1 MIHLVYS
8 LNSES
13 YDGILTSLLSIF
25 RRSVVDCYKVYVLM
39 VDDKC
44 HQSLR
49 PEQLF
54 YLEKMIKEYNPN
66 NEFVPLDITALYRDC
81 FKMDDSYLNRLYLF
95 ADAVEELP
103 DKVLYLDS
111 DCIFN
116 KDVHLLYNQDICD
129 VEYAAARQHK
139 IFHHH
144 LDTSVLL
151 LNLKMCRKTKL
162 LAKTRNSLAF
172 PFITPEVIL
181 SLKGHK
187 KKILPRKFNDQK
199 RIHKDTVV
207 RHFTKKFTLFPFP
220 HKEDIKPYH
229 VELVHDKYKY
239 HQFDDIYV
247 AYSLVKL
254 QIDSCL

>member
-25 RRSVVDCYKVYVLM
+25 RRSVADCYKVYVLM

-44 HQSLR
+44 HQILR

-54 YLEKMIKEYNPN
+54 YLEKMIKEYNSN
-66 NEFVPLDITALYRDC
+66 NEFVQLDITSLYRDC
-81 FKMDDSYLNRLYLF
+81 FKTDDSYLDKLYLF
-95 ADAVEELP
+95 ADVVDELP

-116 KDVHLLYNQDICD
+116 KDIHLIYNQDISE
-129 VEYAAARQHK
+129 VEFAASRQQK
-139 IFHHH
+139 MFQHH
-144 LDTSVLL
+144 LDSGVLL
-151 LNLKMCRKTKL
+151 LNLKMCRQSKL
-162 LAKTRNSLAF
+162 LTKTRKRISF
-172 PFITPEVIL
+172 PLLNPDAIL
-181 SLKGHK
+181 SIKAHK
-187 KKILPRKFNDQK
+187 KKVLPKKFNDQK

-207 RHFTKKFTLFPFP
+207 RHFTKRLALFPYP

-254 QIDSCL
+254 EIDSCL